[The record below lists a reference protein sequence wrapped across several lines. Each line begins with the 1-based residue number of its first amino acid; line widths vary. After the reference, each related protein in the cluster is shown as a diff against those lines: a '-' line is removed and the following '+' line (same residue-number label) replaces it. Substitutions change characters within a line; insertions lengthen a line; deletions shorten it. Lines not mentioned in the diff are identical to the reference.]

1 VREGVS
7 VFGPFHDSA
16 GSCPMTIDLHRF
28 HSPSGC
34 DPKLF
39 PVGVETV
46 ERWTLEEPEPFLA
59 GRLRVVVARSLG
71 Q

>member
-1 VREGVS
+1 
-7 VFGPFHDSA
+7 
-16 GSCPMTIDLHRF
+16 MTTDLHRF

-46 ERWTLEEPEPFLA
+46 ERLTLEGPELFLT
-59 GRLRVVVARSLG
+59 GWLRVVVERSLG